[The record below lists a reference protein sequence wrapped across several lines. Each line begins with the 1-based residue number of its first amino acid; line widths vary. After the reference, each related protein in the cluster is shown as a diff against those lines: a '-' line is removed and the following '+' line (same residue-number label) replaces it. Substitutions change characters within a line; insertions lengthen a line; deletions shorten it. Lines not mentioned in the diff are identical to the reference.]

1 MTSVPLPRAQADRSG
16 VQRETERMVR
26 YLLHRVRRPYEL
38 VDVPLARAI
47 GHALGTDNA
56 AEALLRVLE
65 AALPGDAPSE
75 VRLRKLVLE
84 YDFDSGSISQV
95 CTTMGISRRHLLR
108 LRSEAVTAMAYF
120 IRKLLAAESLDFSDA
135 DDMSEN
141 QIANLAE
148 IVANSEP
155 EKGATIYELGGLGS
169 STASQLLRLR
179 SAIDQGSGLSATTAA
194 QFQNLPHELV
204 RACIAFSRESNGEP
218 ASDDV
223 PGSAATRGGVLRY
236 TAVMKFELEYLA
248 YLRAR
253 QRGHAF
259 EMKTVAL
266 GLSRLAELRRSAL
279 GTALY
284 LQADAHLRLGELGEA
299 QRLLDQGGRFAF
311 HRSDARQFASNILL
325 NSKIALFEGDAK
337 RAVDLALGAC
347 TVFTA
352 GSRNGYQAQIA
363 LSEARLAAGAAW
375 LPPPETA
382 RLQPCA
388 WDRIAMDIEHGRH
401 LGMQGRWVKAEEL
414 LSPAHLR
421 ATSLGYVGLAAR
433 AAATLSVRAAELDDA
448 EASIRWASM
457 AYAGLLESQ
466 DFLLGL
472 NLFQQPLSA
481 LHKLDDRV
489 LDVTYRRTCVLVPQ
503 LLGDDREQSEATRT
517 LLAAI
522 LTTEAAK
529 QGAMLDDAIARVN
542 AADGALPH
550 YAARAAAS
558 LEHMLAL
565 TMLALYGQRCWPG
578 RNARLRAT
586 IEHVIESLRPGPA
599 RNFII
604 G

>member
-248 YLRAR
+248 YLRATARPRIRNENGRTGPQPPCRVTPERSWNGALFTGGRAPATGRVGRGSAAARSRRPIRFPSQRRTPVRIEHSLKLEDRAFRRRRETRGRPRARRLHRLYRR
-253 QRGHAF
+253 QPQWISSPDR
-259 EMKTVAL
+259 AL
-266 GLSRLAELRRSAL
+266 GSAVGGRRGVVAAAGNRSPPAVRVGPDRYGYRTWASSR
-279 GTALY
+279 
-284 LQADAHLRLGELGEA
+284 DAGPLGESRRVA
-299 QRLLDQGGRFAF
+299 Q
-311 HRSDARQFASNILL
+311 
-325 NSKIALFEGDAK
+325 
-337 RAVDLALGAC
+337 
-347 TVFTA
+347 
-352 GSRNGYQAQIA
+352 
-363 LSEARLAAGAAW
+363 
-375 LPPPETA
+375 
-382 RLQPCA
+382 
-388 WDRIAMDIEHGRH
+388 
-401 LGMQGRWVKAEEL
+401 
-414 LSPAHLR
+414 PAHLR

>member
-1 MTSVPLPRAQADRSG
+1 MTSGPLPRLQADRSD

-26 YLLHRVRRPYEL
+26 YLLHRVRRPHEL

-47 GHALGTDNA
+47 GRALGTDNA

-65 AALPGDAPSE
+65 AALPGDAPCE

-84 YDFDSGSISQV
+84 YDFDSASIAQV

-108 LRSEAVTAMAYF
+108 LRSEAVSAMAYF
-120 IRKLLAAESLDFSDA
+120 IRKLLASESFDFSDT

-179 SAIDQGSGLSATTAA
+179 SAIDQGSDFSAKTASGLE
-194 QFQNLPHELV
+194 NLPPELV
-204 RACIAFSRESNGEP
+204 QACIAFARESNGEP
-218 ASDDV
+218 ADDE
-223 PGSAATRGGVLRY
+223 PAGALGRGGVLRY

-266 GLSRLAELRRSAL
+266 GLSRLAELRRGAL

-284 LQADAHLRLGELGEA
+284 LQADAHLRLGELCEA

-325 NSKIALFEGDAK
+325 NSKISLFEDDAK
-337 RAVDLALGAC
+337 RAGELALGAC
-347 TVFTA
+347 TVFDS
-352 GSRNGYQAQIA
+352 GSLNGYQAQIA
-363 LSEARLAAGAAW
+363 LAEARLAAGVAW

-388 WDRIAMDIEHGRH
+388 WDRIAME
-401 LGMQGRWVKAEEL
+401 VE
-414 LSPAHLR
+414 
-421 ATSLGYVGLAAR
+421 
-433 AAATLSVRAAELDDA
+433 
-448 EASIRWASM
+448 
-457 AYAGLLESQ
+457 
-466 DFLLGL
+466 
-472 NLFQQPLSA
+472 
-481 LHKLDDRV
+481 
-489 LDVTYRRTCVLVPQ
+489 
-503 LLGDDREQSEATRT
+503 
-517 LLAAI
+517 
-522 LTTEAAK
+522 
-529 QGAMLDDAIARVN
+529 
-542 AADGALPH
+542 
-550 YAARAAAS
+550 
-558 LEHMLAL
+558 
-565 TMLALYGQRCWPG
+565 
-578 RNARLRAT
+578 
-586 IEHVIESLRPGPA
+586 
-599 RNFII
+599 
-604 G
+604 